1 MRDYLAALLPLLLN
15 EAYLLAMTFSLSR
28 RFPGRSCFPLRVTLA
43 SVGGA
48 VLTALVA
55 LPCIYMQHAT
65 DIWFAAAC
73 IPQAVFA
80 VLAAWFCHGMRF
92 RDAAFSGSVA
102 VAARHVA
109 DQTARAICIAAF
121 GSGAYDCGAAGHA
134 IRAGLYVAVLATVIV
149 IFGKIRPKNAESVVG
164 RFSVFVFPVSLAV
177 TAALDFAGLIIFDFG
192 VIYATVL
199 AVCGIFYGLF
209 MLFAECAFIISRQSE
224 VELSV
229 IRSLWNEDRKHYEMQ
244 KESMEMINIK
254 CHDLRHQIRRLRE
267 SGSVGED
274 EMREIENS
282 VYIYDAM
289 FRTGSEVLDV
299 VLSDYSLRCRK
310 SEVMLTCM
318 ADGEKIA
325 FMDEMDVYSL
335 FGNMLENALE
345 YEQTVPVKEN
355 RFISLTVRAVKG
367 GVSVHTENYFEGDV
381 RVEGGV
387 VETSKKDKNNHGF
400 GMKSMRKIVEK
411 YGGTMDVVI
420 ADDMFQVDIR
430 LPDGG
435 SGRERA

>member
-1 MRDYLAALLPLLLN
+1 MREYLFALLPLLLN
-15 EAYLLAMTFSLSR
+15 EAYMYAMTFSLSV
-28 RFPGRSCFPLRVTLA
+28 RFPGRTFFPLRVVLA
-43 SVGGA
+43 SAGGV
-48 VLTALVA
+48 VLTALAA
-55 LPCIYMQHAT
+55 LPCLYMPRAA
-65 DIWFAAAC
+65 DIWSAAAC
-73 IPQAVFA
+73 IPQAVAA
-80 VLAAWFCHGMRF
+80 VLAALFCYGMRF

-102 VAARHVA
+102 VAARHA
-109 DQTARAICIAAF
+109 SDQAARAICIAAF
-121 GSGAYDCGAAGHA
+121 GTGALDCGVAGYA
-134 IRAGLYVAVLATVIV
+134 ISAGLYAAALAAVII

-177 TAALDFAGLIIFDFG
+177 TAGLDFAGLIIFDFG

-229 IRSLWNEDRKHYEMQ
+229 IKSLWNEDRKHYEMQ

-318 ADGEKIA
+318 ADGEKIS

-345 YEQTVPVKEN
+345 YEQTVPEKEN
-355 RFISLTVRAVKG
+355 RFISLTVRALRS
-367 GVSVHTENYFEGDV
+367 GVSVHVENYYDGDG
-381 RVEGGV
+381 RVVGGI

-400 GMKSMRKIVEK
+400 GMKSMHKIVEK
-411 YGGTMDVVI
+411 YGGTMNVII

-430 LPDGG
+430 LPDGNG
-435 SGRERA
+435 GRARI